1 MRFFSFVSAGGT
13 PALIAE
19 YAWDSLLEHVGRDMS
34 ITGGTP
40 RVISCASNML
50 SGRVTEISLDM
61 GNCRWRPYGKWAW
74 QHLGVTHVL
83 GFSVASF
90 HR

>member
-50 SGRVTEISLDM
+50 SGRVTEISGKLSPLS
-61 GNCRWRPYGKWAW
+61 CRRDNIYTS
-74 QHLGVTHVL
+74 H
-83 GFSVASF
+83 S
-90 HR
+90 